1 MPARNETISDY
12 DPSKLEIEQC
22 SIRGVRIDRVHGQEY
37 RVKPRLY
44 LVREKNLPIGGQ
56 WLVQLHE
63 KHVVEGTGD
72 LHKATIVSLMLA
84 PLRASNRM
92 TALTR
97 QSIMIQPAS
106 SGKHVGK
113 PYAHITFRPPGQ
125 RGGKKTAVRGQKDH
139 LPGWFLQRYKRKI
152 RLRRTVKGNVQS
164 DSNVGKRLGKY
175 HDIKE
180 VVVFDEW
187 DDVEFVRYFF
197 MMRIFSAF
205 HGFSLEPI

>member
-1 MPARNETISDY
+1 MPARNETIPDY

-72 LHKATIVSLMLA
+72 SHKATIVSVMLA
-84 PLRASNRM
+84 PLRASTRM

-106 SGKHVGK
+106 TGKHVGK

-125 RGGKKTAVRGQKDH
+125 HGGKKTAVRGQKDH

-197 MMRIFSAF
+197 MMRVFSAF